1 MSSHMDLNSLYI
13 AQTEETPEVSFNLE
27 DSEFSIVGRSLPEN
41 AFSFYK
47 PIIEWIRNYSELAV
61 NPGSMTI
68 RLDYFNSS
76 SGRYIMEMLVELE
89 NFKKESSKLS
99 IIWISD
105 ADDELM
111 IEKGE
116 EFQSLIDL
124 PFLLKSV

>member
-1 MSSHMDLNSLYI
+1 MDLNSLYI